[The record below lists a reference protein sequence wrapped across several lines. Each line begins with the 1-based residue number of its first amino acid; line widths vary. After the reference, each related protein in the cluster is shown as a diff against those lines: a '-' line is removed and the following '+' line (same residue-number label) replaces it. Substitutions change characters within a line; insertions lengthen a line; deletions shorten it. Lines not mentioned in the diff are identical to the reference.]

1 MVLTIQW
8 IKKNKS
14 SMKLSEE
21 CFKKVKK
28 DCFKFIKS
36 QETSTEKFGNKEG
49 MIKNFLIPICFW
61 IAKKADNKKPYFV
74 GLAGGQGTGKTTI
87 SSIIK
92 IILEKYFKLKVFKI
106 SIDDFYKTR
115 KERIALSKKVHPM
128 LLTRGV
134 PGTHDI
140 NMMLDFF
147 KKSKAKKFKNMKLP
161 NFNKAIDDRFPKNK
175 WNTINKR
182 PDVIIFEGWCVGAR
196 AETNK
201 TLKKSI
207 NSMEKANDHKL
218 VWRKYVNQQLKTKY
232 KKLYSQLNCMIY
244 LKAKNFSLLQ
254 KWRLKQEHKLWLK
267 TKKKGGHKIMSKGDV
282 INFMQTYQRITQNM
296 FKNMPKYASIILN
309 LNSNHQI
316 KTAVYK
322 SK

>member
-1 MVLTIQW
+1 
-8 IKKNKS
+8 
-14 SMKLSEE
+14 MKLSEE

-36 QETSTEKFGNKEG
+36 QETSTEKFGNKQG
-49 MIKNFLIPICFW
+49 MIKNYLIPICFW
-61 IAKKADNKKPYFV
+61 IAKKADNKRPYFV

-115 KERIALSKKVHPM
+115 KERISLSKKVHPM

-161 NFNKAIDDRFPKNK
+161 NFNKAIDDRFSKNK
-175 WNTINKR
+175 WNKINKR

-207 NSMEKANDHKL
+207 NSMEKANDNKL

-282 INFMQTYQRITQNM
+282 INFMQSYQRITQNM

>member
-61 IAKKADNKKPYFV
+61 IAKKTDNKKPYFV